1 MSKEDHHAESGL
13 NAGPQIDATSVQA
26 SVTPGALPQARRTEV
41 TPSPGEGAGGKA
53 IFILGPTASGKT
65 ALAMQL
71 ADRYPVELVSIDSA
85 QVFRD
90 MNVGTAKPDAETLA
104 RYPHHLIDLISPEQ
118 NYSAAQ
124 FCGDALRVMADI
136 TARGKIPLLVGGTM
150 LYYKA
155 LTEGLADMPKA
166 DASIRAA
173 IDAEAA
179 IHGWPHMHAEL
190 AKLDPDSAA
199 RLKPNDAQRIQRALE
214 VVRLTG
220 RTMAEIYA
228 EQPRHELPYRRLTL
242 ALMPTDRAWL
252 HERIALRFDLMLQ
265 QGLIE
270 ETRALRAKY
279 ALQAGLPSMRCV
291 GYRQVWEMLEGEIPP
306 PELRDR
312 GIFATRQFAKRQIT
326 WLNSLPNLALFDC
339 LKPALADTI
348 QTHVDRFLSSTL

>member
-1 MSKEDHHAESGL
+1 MS
-13 NAGPQIDATSVQA
+13 
-26 SVTPGALPQARRTEV
+26 
-41 TPSPGEGAGGKA
+41 SPPA

-71 ADRYPVELVSIDSA
+71 ADRFPVELISLDSA

-90 MNVGTAKPDAETLA
+90 MNIGTAKPDAETLA
-104 RYPHHLIDLISPEQ
+104 RYPHHLIDLISPEES
-118 NYSAAQ
+118 YSAAR
-124 FCGDALRVMADI
+124 FCEDALRVMGEI
-136 TARGKIPLLVGGTM
+136 TARGKVPLIVGGTM

-166 DASIRAA
+166 DAAIRAQ

-179 IHGWPHMHAEL
+179 VHGWPHMHMEL

-220 RTMAEIYA
+220 RTMADIYA
-228 EQPRHELPYRRLTL
+228 AQEKTPFPYRRLSV

-252 HERIALRFDLMLQ
+252 HERIALRFDLMLA
-265 QGLIE
+265 QGLVE
-270 ETRALRAKY
+270 ETRALRSKY
-279 ALQAGLPSMRCV
+279 RLRADLPSMRCV
-291 GYRQVWEMLEGEIPP
+291 GYRQTWEMLEGEIPP
-306 PELRDR
+306 QELRDR

-339 LKPALADTI
+339 TQAALAETI
-348 QTHVDRFLSSTL
+348 NRNVTRFLSTAP

>member
-1 MSKEDHHAESGL
+1 MKA
-13 NAGPQIDATSVQA
+13 QA
-26 SVTPGALPQARRTEV
+26 P
-41 TPSPGEGAGGKA
+41 A

-71 ADRYPVELVSIDSA
+71 ADRFPVELISLDSA

-90 MNVGTAKPDAETLA
+90 MNIGTAKPDAETLA
-104 RYPHHLIDLISPEQ
+104 KYPHHLIDLISPEES
-118 NYSAAQ
+118 YSAAR
-124 FCGDALRVMADI
+124 FCEDALRVMGEI
-136 TARGKIPLLVGGTM
+136 TARGKVPLIVGGTM

-166 DASIRAA
+166 DAAIRAQ

-179 IHGWPHMHAEL
+179 VHGWPHMHMEL

-220 RTMAEIYA
+220 RTMADIYA
-228 EQPRHELPYRRLTL
+228 AQEKTPFPYRRLSI

-252 HERIALRFDLMLQ
+252 HERIALRFDLMLA
-265 QGLIE
+265 QGLVE
-270 ETRALRAKY
+270 ETRALRSKY
-279 ALQAGLPSMRCV
+279 RLRADLPSMRCV
-291 GYRQVWEMLEGEIPP
+291 GYRQTWEMLEGEIPP
-306 PELRDR
+306 QELRDR

-339 LKPALADTI
+339 TQAALAETI
-348 QTHVDRFLSSTL
+348 NRNVTRFLSTAP

>member
-1 MSKEDHHAESGL
+1 M
-13 NAGPQIDATSVQA
+13 
-26 SVTPGALPQARRTEV
+26 
-41 TPSPGEGAGGKA
+41 PSPPV

-71 ADRYPVELVSIDSA
+71 ADRFPVELISLDSA

-90 MNVGTAKPDAETLA
+90 MNIGTAKPDAETLA
-104 RYPHHLIDLISPEQ
+104 KYPHHLIDLISPEES
-118 NYSAAQ
+118 YSAAR
-124 FCGDALRVMADI
+124 FCEDALRVMGEI
-136 TARGKIPLLVGGTM
+136 TARGKVPLIVGGTM

-166 DASIRAA
+166 DAAIRAQ

-179 IHGWPHMHAEL
+179 LHGWPHMHMEL

-220 RTMAEIYA
+220 RTMADIYA
-228 EQPRHELPYRRLTL
+228 SQEKTPLPYRRLSI

-252 HERIALRFDLMLQ
+252 HERIALRFDLMLA
-265 QGLIE
+265 QGLVE
-270 ETRALRAKY
+270 ETRALRAHY
-279 ALQAGLPSMRCV
+279 QLRADLPSMRCV
-291 GYRQVWEMLEGEIPP
+291 GYRQTWEMLEGEIPP
-306 PELRDR
+306 QELRDR

-339 LKPALADTI
+339 TQAALAETI
-348 QTHVDRFLSSTL
+348 NRNVTRFLSTAP